1 MFWNSRPDKNAHS
14 HEGRLAKWARAM
26 SLVAASI
33 SVMVPNG
40 AVEGRSFRT
49 ATAFDGPWHL
59 TFVTQTG
66 ACDQTYAFDVNIAN
80 GAISHP
86 NLVMFRG
93 NVRTNG
99 AVRASVTV
107 HDKYA
112 SGSGRLDAASG
123 KGTWRGRSGSATCS
137 GYWLAQRG

>member
-1 MFWNSRPDKNAHS
+1 VFWASRLEKNAHS
-14 HEGRLAKWARAM
+14 YDRRLARAKA
-26 SLVAASI
+26 LPLFAASI
-33 SVMVPNG
+33 SLFLPNT
-40 AVEGRSFRT
+40 AVEGRSFR
-49 ATAFDGPWHL
+49 AVSAFDGPWHL
-59 TFVTQTG
+59 TFVTQAG

-93 NVRTNG
+93 HVRTNG

-123 KGTWRGRSGSATCS
+123 KGTWRGRSGPATCS
-137 GYWLAQRG
+137 GYWIAQRG